1 MQIFSEQK
9 AINAINAGE
18 PFECLLEGGGLE
30 IRIKEYA
37 PYICTAIHAGNNLR
51 PDLEKKCLLTKE
63 ERQREE
69 DPLTEILIEGFPV
82 TLINRDSR
90 YEYDLNRAPEQ
101 CIYDVAWEQKVWK
114 SPITKRQREV
124 TLEKHALYYRIL
136 DALIN
141 RLNKQFSGCLI
152 IDMHS
157 YNWQIR
163 NLETS
168 PIFNIGT
175 AQFNLDKWEKLL
187 ETIEQEL
194 NKIQL
199 PNIETTVGRDIVFQ
213 GRGYQATFAASHKY
227 CPPLI
232 PFEVKKVFM
241 DEKTGH
247 SYPLV
252 LESLQQGIYQ
262 AILKTVE
269 KYVECKGHPKI
280 KSAPLI
286 ASEIDPQALKVDKA
300 LFQLVQGTDTL
311 HYANP
316 TNALLERRYF
326 LSRNAYEPA
335 FRYKQLKIDPYLFR
349 DKLYRLPVSK
359 IRDPLLREMYR
370 IVIDGYAK
378 KIDLITSV
386 GNPQFLYNSLRQY
399 GKPTPNDIANAH
411 FILHAATIHKEE
423 IEPKDVTPEAAK
435 LAFEKVIKEYDID
448 FKVNISKRI
457 VAKAMVDNSRK
468 VVHLNEE
475 IRLTQTELQSLIH
488 HEFGVHVLTT
498 MNALEQPLK
507 VLRLGLPGNTYTQ
520 EGLAIL
526 SEFMSGNL
534 TLQRL
539 RTLAMRVLAVNM
551 MSEGRQFRTVF
562 NYLKEVHQCTPEE
575 SFNITTRV
583 FRGGGFTK
591 DHLYL
596 CGFRDMLQLHQKC
609 DIKLLFIGKT
619 SSSFLE
625 TIEQLVK
632 RGSLKPP
639 KYLPPFFTKDKAS
652 HAILD
657 YLVQGIK

>member
-1 MQIFSEQK
+1 MQIFSEQQ
-9 AINAINAGE
+9 AIDAINAGE
-18 PFECLLEGGGLE
+18 PFECLLEGGGIE

-37 PYICTAIHAGNNLR
+37 PYICTAIHAGSSLR
-51 PDLEKKCLLTKE
+51 PDLEKKCLLSKE

-69 DPLTEILIEGFPV
+69 DPFTDILIEGFPV
-82 TLINRDSR
+82 TLIGRDSR
-90 YEYDLNRAPEQ
+90 YEYDLNRSPEQ
-101 CIYDVAWEQKVWK
+101 CIFDVAWGQKVWK
-114 SPITKRQREV
+114 TPLTGRQRQT

-157 YNWQIR
+157 YNWKIR
-163 NLETS
+163 DLETS

-175 AQFNLDKWEKLL
+175 SQFNVGKWKSLL
-187 ETIEQEL
+187 ETLEQEL
-194 NKIQL
+194 ITIPL
-199 PNIETTVGRDIVFQ
+199 PNINTTVGRDIVFQ
-213 GRGYQATFAASHKY
+213 GRGYQATFAAAHQY

-232 PFEVKKVFM
+232 PFEVKKVYM
-241 DEKTGH
+241 DEKTGQP
-247 SYPLV
+247 YPIV
-252 LESLQQGIYQ
+252 LEALRKGIYQ

-286 ASEIDPQALKVDKA
+286 ASDIDPQALKVDKA

-316 TNALLERRYF
+316 TNALLERRFF
-326 LSRNAYEPA
+326 LSRNNYEPT

-349 DKLYRLPVSK
+349 DKLYRLPVAK
-359 IRDPLLREMYR
+359 IKDPLLRELYR

-386 GNPQFLYNSLRQY
+386 GTPQFLYNSLRQY
-399 GKPTPNDIANAH
+399 GKPTAGDIANAH
-411 FILHAATIHKEE
+411 FILHAAAIHEEE
-423 IEPKDVTPEAAK
+423 IEPKDITPEAAK
-435 LAFEKVIKEYDID
+435 FAFEKVIKEYEVD

-457 VAKAMVDNSRK
+457 VAKAMVDNSKK
-468 VVHLNEE
+468 VIHLNEE
-475 IRLTQTELQSLIH
+475 IKMTQTELQSLIH
-488 HEFGVHVLTT
+488 HEFGVHALTT
-498 MNALEQPLK
+498 MNAHEQPLK

-526 SEFMSGNL
+526 SEFMSGKL
-534 TLQRL
+534 TLIRL
-539 RTLAMRVLAVNM
+539 RTLALRVLAVHM
-551 MSEGRQFRTVF
+551 MSEGNKFSTVF
-562 NYLKEVHQCTPEE
+562 NYLKEIHKCSAEE
-575 SFNITTRV
+575 AFNITTRV

-596 CGFRDMLQLHQKC
+596 CGFRDMLKLYQSC

-619 SSSFLE
+619 SSNFLE
-625 TIEQLVK
+625 TIKQLVA

-639 KYLPPFFTKDKAS
+639 KYLPPFFTQEKTERP
-652 HAILD
+652 ILD